1 MMKTLFAVMLA
12 MLLLACL
19 AEPCTAFESKFLTL
33 SEKTLSVDLGP
44 SFEVSKGDFKPGEN
58 GTVSQEFLINNT
70 AAPGAAFL
78 SIISVYDDI
87 MRRMSTDALC
97 ELFLIGG
104 LSGVEDN
111 GDAEIGNWTAVD
123 FKGKNVMVVDDMI
136 ASGESILD
144 VAHKAK
150 ELGAAKIYLIATFA
164 LFAKGI
170 DIFKEAYER
179 KEFDKI
185 YTTNLTYIPAKY
197 ESFSWLEEVDCSLKV
212 AQVIDAL
219 NRGTSL
225 SNLVNDTDQIDV
237 FK

>member
-104 LSGVEDN
+104 LSGVEAN

-123 FKGKNVMVVDDMI
+123 FKGKNVTVHTIKSKDEDLSQVGGSYDLAVWNLDGQSYVV
-136 ASGESILD
+136 L
-144 VAHKAK
+144 V
-150 ELGAAKIYLIATFA
+150 
-164 LFAKGI
+164 
-170 DIFKEAYER
+170 
-179 KEFDKI
+179 
-185 YTTNLTYIPAKY
+185 
-197 ESFSWLEEVDCSLKV
+197 SLMDRNSTIQTIRTLAMSPV
-212 AQVIDAL
+212 
-219 NRGTSL
+219 
-225 SNLVNDTDQIDV
+225 
-237 FK
+237 

>member
-1 MMKTLFAVMLA
+1 MKGLDINLMKTLFALIPA

-44 SFEVSKGDFKPGEN
+44 SFEISKGDFKPGEN

-104 LSGVEDN
+104 LSGVEAN

-123 FKGKNVMVVDDMI
+123 FKGKNVTVHAIKSKDEDLSRVGGSYDLAVWNLEGQSYVVLVSLMDRNSTMQTI
-136 ASGESILD
+136 RTL
-144 VAHKAK
+144 
-150 ELGAAKIYLIATFA
+150 
-164 LFAKGI
+164 
-170 DIFKEAYER
+170 
-179 KEFDKI
+179 
-185 YTTNLTYIPAKY
+185 TTSP
-197 ESFSWLEEVDCSLKV
+197 V
-212 AQVIDAL
+212 
-219 NRGTSL
+219 
-225 SNLVNDTDQIDV
+225 
-237 FK
+237 